1 MATELLI
8 GSDDGVKVWL
18 NGELVHNNHAH
29 RGLTLDQD
37 RVRVKLRKGINWLL
51 VKVENGGGDWALA
64 VRVRDADGVLKLS
77 VPKP

>member
-1 MATELLI
+1 
-8 GSDDGVKVWL
+8 
-18 NGELVHNNHAH
+18 
-29 RGLTLDQD
+29 LDQD